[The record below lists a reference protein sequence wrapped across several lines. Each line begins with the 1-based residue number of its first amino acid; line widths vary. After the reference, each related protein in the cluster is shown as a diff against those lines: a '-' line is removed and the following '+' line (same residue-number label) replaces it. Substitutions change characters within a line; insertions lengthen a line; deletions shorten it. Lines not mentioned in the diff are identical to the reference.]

1 MLLLYGCRDEWGGNR
16 ACRGRC
22 PTRCIR
28 GGDPSQPGNLGQFDA
43 ARLAPEQ
50 LRPERPFEQLDLLAQ
65 RCLLNAKPRR
75 GPGDVQLFGYDE
87 KVTEQ
92 AKVHRQAISII
103 YGLCLFHILDMP
115 SKDCYRHGMADSLDA
130 LVLDFV
136 EWIAAS
142 PRRYADVMEA
152 WKTSCPR
159 LTIWEDA
166 IDSGLVQRCRID
178 GELSIEATAAG
189 RDLLARTQGQS
200 EGTRDGQHAPHP
212 L

>member
-1 MLLLYGCRDEWGGNR
+1 
-16 ACRGRC
+16 
-22 PTRCIR
+22 
-28 GGDPSQPGNLGQFDA
+28 
-43 ARLAPEQ
+43 
-50 LRPERPFEQLDLLAQ
+50 
-65 RCLLNAKPRR
+65 
-75 GPGDVQLFGYDE
+75 
-87 KVTEQ
+87 
-92 AKVHRQAISII
+92 
-103 YGLCLFHILDMP
+103 MP
-115 SKDCYRHGMADSLDA
+115 SKDCYRQGMADSPDA

-178 GELSIEATAAG
+178 GELSIEATAVG
-189 RDLLARTQGQS
+189 RDLLATTRGQS
-200 EGTRDGQHAPHP
+200 EGRRDGQHAPHP